1 MSNKKNQPQIPPAAQ
16 LNLGTI
22 FPVFSVY
29 RKKIDMVQAITEPF
43 LDGDMKCLAVKF
55 QNCGGFIFFSFFNTA
70 TGFWEW
76 DFGSSEIMTKRIRG
90 W

>member
-1 MSNKKNQPQIPPAAQ
+1 
-16 LNLGTI
+16 
-22 FPVFSVY
+22 
-29 RKKIDMVQAITEPF
+29 MVQAITEPF